1 MEAKKLKKEKGG
13 GGGGGKNFCKSIYF
27 GFEYFLE
34 NQLGFLEFLLLSSS
48 FLFYFLFSVNESS
61 FSFQIGS
68 HPNVYV
74 LDTPGVLPPKILDTE
89 IYSKLALTGM
99 ILPAKFCS
107 SMGLDVSYS
116 LSKCVRVTLVCK
128 WSNSH
133 VYISVI
139 SKMHGMILRL
149 PTISK
154 I

>member
-1 MEAKKLKKEKGG
+1 M
-13 GGGGGKNFCKSIYF
+13 
-27 GFEYFLE
+27 
-34 NQLGFLEFLLLSSS
+34 
-48 FLFYFLFSVNESS
+48 
-61 FSFQIGS
+61 
-68 HPNVYV
+68 

-133 VYISVI
+133 VYIIVI
-139 SKMHGMILRL
+139 SKDAWDDIETSNHFKNLNFEVRFACTILQDQL
-149 PTISK
+149 EIA
-154 I
+154 